1 MIDRTEI
8 FRRHWPVSWRVDA
21 AEAARERGADRV
33 AYVPGPRGG
42 DAHAFER
49 WGGWAELTICA
60 DPVFG
65 AARAL
70 ATMLGL
76 DLVEGGGF
84 AADQGLLGL
93 GIDRI
98 YLQPDDP
105 APDDA
110 IDLDRVADFLPV

>member
-1 MIDRTEI
+1 MTERSEM

-21 AEAARERGADRV
+21 AESARELGADRV

-42 DAHAFER
+42 DAYAFER
-49 WGGWAELTICA
+49 WGGWAEITICA
-60 DPVFG
+60 EPPFG

-70 ATMLGL
+70 LNMLGL
-76 DLVEGGGF
+76 DPVESRGF
-84 AADQGLLGL
+84 TAGEGLLGL

-98 YLQPDDP
+98 YLQPDEP

-110 IDLDRVADFLPV
+110 IDLDRVADLLPV